1 MEKSEKYDVITQS
14 IEIPIEVSKQAHYSG
29 DALNVRAYVMSELA
43 RQMAEKLIRAG
54 YITETW
60 IKKDDSE
67 ECILT
72 LYVKPLIKKN

>member
-14 IEIPIEVSKQAHYSG
+14 IEISEETIKQSYAFG
-29 DALNVRAYVMSELA
+29 QGLKVRANIMSELA
-43 RQMAEKLIRAG
+43 RRMAEKLIKSG

-67 ECILT
+67 ECTLT
-72 LYVKPLIKKN
+72 LYVKPLMPKD